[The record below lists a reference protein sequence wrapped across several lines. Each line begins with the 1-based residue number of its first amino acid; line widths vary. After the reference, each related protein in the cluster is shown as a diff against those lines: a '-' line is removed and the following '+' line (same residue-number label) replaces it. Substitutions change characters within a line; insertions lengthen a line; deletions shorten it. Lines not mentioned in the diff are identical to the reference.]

1 MFDNIFNPGLTTQL
15 LQLLQNFHYCE
26 ILGEL
31 FFLSFFKFFVTFQLS
46 TPAGWSQEKKEKQRG
61 KGEIHSETFYFI
73 SYFKTVRKQ
82 DFVGGAVDLCTSFKR
97 RISR

>member
-46 TPAGWSQEKKEKQRG
+46 TPAG
-61 KGEIHSETFYFI
+61 
-73 SYFKTVRKQ
+73 
-82 DFVGGAVDLCTSFKR
+82 
-97 RISR
+97 